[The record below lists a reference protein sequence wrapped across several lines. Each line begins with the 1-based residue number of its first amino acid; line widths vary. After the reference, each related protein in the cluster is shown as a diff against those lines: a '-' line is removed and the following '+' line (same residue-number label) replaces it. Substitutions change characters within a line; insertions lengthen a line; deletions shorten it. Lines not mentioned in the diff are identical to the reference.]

1 MNYLLSLII
10 ILLLSSVCYLN
21 YDLKVVNPL
30 ITAFTSLVMV
40 IVGLFSKHFYDIW
53 KINYDTK
60 KKRRNIANLL
70 IQELDLCKNEWNKYS
85 FNEPK
90 TIYDNLINGQYD
102 NIYNYLSKSN
112 YIYYVKLAILETYL
126 KDIYIFDNNLIL
138 NLTKFYN
145 QYNSYIDMRKKYIFF
160 LEQYVSNLSSDHSYG
175 PNIDKS
181 NILSTKLQILNEDI
195 TITIKELE
203 LLFPLII
210 KDLKIYTEQ
219 SSYQRLKKIFIK
231 IYKIYIFVI

>member
-1 MNYLLSLII
+1 MNYLLSLTI
-10 ILLLSSVCYLN
+10 ILILSSVCYLN

-30 ITAFTSLVMV
+30 ITAFTSLAMV

-112 YIYYVKLAILETYL
+112 YI
-126 KDIYIFDNNLIL
+126 
-138 NLTKFYN
+138 
-145 QYNSYIDMRKKYIFF
+145 
-160 LEQYVSNLSSDHSYG
+160 
-175 PNIDKS
+175 
-181 NILSTKLQILNEDI
+181 
-195 TITIKELE
+195 
-203 LLFPLII
+203 
-210 KDLKIYTEQ
+210 
-219 SSYQRLKKIFIK
+219 
-231 IYKIYIFVI
+231 